1 MIFELGGSEG
11 QAEGMGAKEN
21 CCYRTSTE
29 ENKQQ
34 VLWPLTTE
42 NKNKFNIDYAVF
54 WHLSW
59 IFT

>member
-54 WHLSW
+54 
-59 IFT
+59 